1 MNAIIYLKN
10 NTVIKLTD
18 VTRYMYLNNP
28 DMYCLMGG
36 KTEIRIA
43 VESILMIVTEKE
55 NKEKI
60 ILNDMDIKIKG
71 KYEEFIK

>member
-1 MNAIIYLKN
+1 MNVIIYLKN

-18 VTRYMYLNNP
+18 VIRYMYLNNP
-28 DMYCLMGG
+28 DMYCLMGE

-55 NKEKI
+55 NKKELLQSI
-60 ILNDMDIKIKG
+60 
-71 KYEEFIK
+71 

>member
-28 DMYCLMGG
+28 DMYCLMG
-36 KTEIRIA
+36 
-43 VESILMIVTEKE
+43 EKQKLE
-55 NKEKI
+55 
-60 ILNDMDIKIKG
+60 
-71 KYEEFIK
+71 